1 MSASTLGVGKGKQ
14 WKQSARFT
22 KILGRW
28 QPPLPASC
36 PPLLSLP
43 DPKSQRC
50 STHHCLGCGQA
61 PTPLLPNLPCEVV
74 PGKAFLGKSVCFQ
87 TEFAHHRGVAFLI
100 PLPGVT
106 LCLHSPRSFGGAQS
120 LQLRRCLAEDRRW
133 CEDLSCTI
141 SEELK

>member
-1 MSASTLGVGKGKQ
+1 MSASTLGAGKGKQ

-28 QPPLPASC
+28 QPPLPAFC

-106 LCLHSPRSFGGAQS
+106 LCLHSPPSFGGAQS